1 MSIKKDY
8 LEKILAVLAK
18 EMPKMNSMAL
28 PKIEKVSINV
38 SLKEALKDKGVI
50 AKVSEQLATITG
62 QKPRVNKARLSIANF
77 KLREGDP
84 IGVSVTLRG
93 KKMDDFLTK
102 LVNIALPRV
111 RDFHGISTTA
121 FDGKGN
127 YTLGLTEQ
135 IVFPEIDYSKVDRI
149 RGMQVTIVTTATSDK
164 MAKRLLELLGFPF
177 EKEAING

>member
-1 MSIKKDY
+1 MSMQKY
-8 LEKILAVLAK
+8 YQETVLPVLAK
-18 EMPKMNSMAL
+18 EMPEMNVMAL
-28 PKIEKVSINV
+28 PKISKVSINV

-50 AKVSEQLATITG
+50 TKVSEQLATITG
-62 QKPRVNKARLSIANF
+62 QKPRINKARLSIANF
-77 KLREGDP
+77 QLREGDP

-111 RDFHGISTTA
+111 RDFHGISTTS

-135 IVFPEIDYSKVDRI
+135 IVFPEIDYAKVDKI
-149 RGMQVTIVTTATSDK
+149 RGLQITVVTTASDDK

-177 EKEAING
+177 EKEEHRG